1 MKKILFSLFVFV
13 FSNTILAQSSL
24 PDAEYLLLRR
34 IYTTNDDGSMD
45 IRFRKE
51 IKLLRNRAV
60 TAYALNGETF
70 IEYNPQSELL
80 TINECYTL
88 TPDGRRVEPRES
100 AYVEQLPSHCAD
112 CGRLNHLREMVVV
125 HTGLEEGCT
134 VVLDYTLHRL
144 NSNLYDHFDMMQR
157 YPVRRYE
164 VVVNGQTFREERNIP
179 QDDWSATPYSVKPTN
194 YEVTLLFGDLPQWE
208 SDRWITDTY
217 GLYGID
223 TITRLEPMARAQ
235 AVCRWVRDNV
245 VCHHGLDLSHLDYQI
260 ASSAVVYA
268 DNCGTPYECVNLA
281 IALMNRVG
289 IDATLTRDT
298 TIADLAESFRAD
310 VIIDKIHYLVNPLSS
325 AVWTPIGAAVED
337 RISIQIDSTLAFA
350 PETLASGYSRITL
363 PTVDGALDIDP
374 ALLTPSRTVPV
385 KVKPCNESYCYTI
398 PLPKKTKLVGKINPV
413 EYRVDGIGSIS
424 VNVKQKGSKLIVTRQ
439 LTINCDEVD
448 MVHYGDFRR
457 MMQDWQRGR
466 VLIVK

>member
-13 FSNTILAQSSL
+13 ISTPLLAQSSQ

-34 IYTTNDDGSMD
+34 TYTTNDDGSMD

-223 TITRLEPMARAQ
+223 TITRLEP
-235 AVCRWVRDNV
+235 
-245 VCHHGLDLSHLDYQI
+245 I
-260 ASSAVVYA
+260 
-268 DNCGTPYECVNLA
+268 
-281 IALMNRVG
+281 
-289 IDATLTRDT
+289 
-298 TIADLAESFRAD
+298 
-310 VIIDKIHYLVNPLSS
+310 K
-325 AVWTPIGAAVED
+325 
-337 RISIQIDSTLAFA
+337 
-350 PETLASGYSRITL
+350 
-363 PTVDGALDIDP
+363 
-374 ALLTPSRTVPV
+374 
-385 KVKPCNESYCYTI
+385 
-398 PLPKKTKLVGKINPV
+398 
-413 EYRVDGIGSIS
+413 
-424 VNVKQKGSKLIVTRQ
+424 
-439 LTINCDEVD
+439 
-448 MVHYGDFRR
+448 
-457 MMQDWQRGR
+457 
-466 VLIVK
+466 